1 MERRDAR
8 AGRRAAAGLVGAAAL
23 ALALTGCGAGQH
35 AETSR
40 TQPAISGVDADAG
53 DLVLRDLQIDFG
65 ANGSYPEGGQAPLRV
80 WIGNKG
86 ETAVALE
93 SVTSPD
99 AAVVV
104 LAAEIVMEEAPE
116 SPAGDETPSGDA
128 AETPTGDAAETP
140 TGEATASPGDDASE
154 APSSEEEE
162 AVAEIV
168 GEPDFTVEIPAGD
181 FVRLTPTT
189 GSFLLLDGLERDVD
203 MGSGVELVFEFS
215 NGETVEVLVPVGD
228 PGASGERSYFGDPHE
243 PAAE

>member
-86 ETAVALE
+86 ETAVVLE

-99 AAVVV
+99 AAAVV

-116 SPAGDETPSGDA
+116 SPAGAETPS
-128 AETPTGDAAETP
+128 GDAAETP

-154 APSSEEEE
+154 TPAGEDEE

-228 PGASGERSYFGDPHE
+228 PGTSGERSYFGDPHE